1 MIKKERK
8 SQKLYLKDYNLLTV
22 QNLWQAHYKILVI
35 NPLKEFIEL
44 KVNTDTMIK
53 NVKLAEVNT
62 KIANAVL
69 KTQIL
74 KVI

>member
-8 SQKLYLKDYNLLTV
+8 SQKLYLKDYNLLIV

>member
-1 MIKKERK
+1 M
-8 SQKLYLKDYNLLTV
+8 
-22 QNLWQAHYKILVI
+22 VI

-74 KVI
+74 KVIYIVTKIIKKKKNWWNFKETIF